1 MNSKHAEN
9 KKLLSC
15 VLDSRVPHALDFV
28 QALQKQKKTY
38 TLDFVPRIGET
49 TRHIRHA
56 NSRAPRFRAAA
67 AEKQHH
73 RRGNGSHGSSRLEAP
88 QPSSLA
94 QTWGLLGCRINH
106 TLVVQAPAAVV
117 RWPIPPSVPCAQ
129 RAGADA
135 SVREDEGADIPSK
148 ISNGSIRLWVYWS
161 MGLYVCSSIGQWIS
175 INVCRWLRFVS
186 GIAGVREDEGAGQS
200 LWVYGSM
207 GR

>member
-28 QALQKQKKTY
+28 RALQKQKKTY

-94 QTWGLLGCRINH
+94 QTWGLLGC
-106 TLVVQAPAAVV
+106 
-117 RWPIPPSVPCAQ
+117 S
-129 RAGADA
+129 
-135 SVREDEGADIPSK
+135 EDEREPGAAGSQYPAPLGPS
-148 ISNGSIRLWVYWS
+148 R
-161 MGLYVCSSIGQWIS
+161 GQAIL
-175 INVCRWLRFVS
+175 NPKF
-186 GIAGVREDEGAGQS
+186 
-200 LWVYGSM
+200 
-207 GR
+207 